1 MWRHAM
7 TLLLASAV
15 TANSFG
21 APTGQP
27 DQGVA
32 RASYVEGNASYLRG
46 DDSNR
51 DDWSALGVNTP
62 LTTGDSLYTAP
73 DARAELTLGGGDA
86 VRLDHGTEV
95 DVVSLT
101 SGVTQFGLSSGRAEL
116 HIRTLGPGAA
126 IEMDT
131 PGGAAT
137 VTAPGTYRFVAD
149 ANGSDFGVISGGLS
163 VVVSGQ
169 TVDVRSGEDLRLNGT
184 SAPTYALAHL
194 DGPDD
199 FDRWSAQRD
208 ARFDS
213 SLSARYVN
221 PQVNGFEDLDTA
233 GQWRQD
239 PTYGNVWVPSGVSA
253 GWAPYQDG
261 CWTWQDPYGWT
272 WVSYEPWGWA
282 PYHYGRWVYVS
293 DAWSW
298 VPPPPPFYAAPA
310 AVVGIQPFYAPAL
323 VGFFGVGGSGWSL
336 GIALGFGSPPAL
348 GWVPLAPA
356 DPFFYPW
363 QSGYGVTNVSYTNIN
378 VVNACTVVRQDA
390 FGTGPVSPMRLPPE
404 RLRTARM
411 LGSQP
416 AGIVPTAASLAAY
429 PNRRVS
435 RSAVPSAAITS
446 RPLAARLTPPPRPTP
461 FQDKLSTIRAT
472 GRPVAEPVMRTS
484 TTGRPFSPGAAPVR
498 GFVPA
503 MKTVGP
509 ASRSSV
515 SSVAQRTVQPY
526 RGRGSSGTVALGP
539 QRGHWTPRTPFGAN
553 SRGGKSTSLP
563 AALSSRTSR
572 SHSTGY
578 SAAHPRTTPAEPTA
592 ERHTWTPRV
601 APRRQPAPA
610 GSSVYPRPGARNAAH
625 TSSKPATSHQSWW
638 IPRTRSG
645 PRATPWRTSPSYR
658 PAPRAQPARQRARLG
673 GRATA
678 PAAVYR
684 RPASR
689 PRAQR
694 PARRSVY

>member
-7 TLLLASAV
+7 ILLLASAV
-15 TANSFG
+15 TAACFA
-21 APTGQP
+21 APVGQP

-32 RASYVEGNASYLRG
+32 RVSYVEGNASYLRG

-51 DDWSALGVNTP
+51 GDWSALGVNTP
-62 LTTGDSLYTAP
+62 LTTGDSLYTAS
-73 DARAELTLGGGDA
+73 DARAEVTLGGGDA

-101 SGVTQFGLSSGRAEL
+101 SGVTQFGLSSGRADL
-116 HIRTLGPGAA
+116 HIQTLGSGAA
-126 IEMDT
+126 VEMDT

-137 VTAPGTYRFVAD
+137 VTAPGTYRFVSDAD
-149 ANGSDFGVISGGLS
+149 GSDLGVISGGLS

-169 TVDVRSGEDLRLNGT
+169 TIDVRPGEDLRLTGT
-184 SAPTYALAHL
+184 STPTYALARL
-194 DGPDD
+194 DGPDA
-199 FDRWSAQRD
+199 FDRWSAERD
-208 ARFDS
+208 SRFDN

-221 PQVNGFEDLDTA
+221 PRVNGYEDLDSA
-233 GQWRQD
+233 GQWRD
-239 PTYGNVWVPSGVSA
+239 VPTYGHVWVPSGVSE

-293 DAWSW
+293 DSWAW
-298 VPPPPPFYAAPA
+298 VPPPPAYYAAPA

-356 DPFFYPW
+356 DPFYYPW
-363 QSGYGVTNVSYTNIN
+363 QSGYGVTGVSYTNIN
-378 VVNACTVVRQDA
+378 VVNACTVVRRDA
-390 FGTGPVSPMRLPPE
+390 FGTGPVSPMRIAPE
-404 RLRTARM
+404 RLRAARM

-416 AGIVPTAASLAAY
+416 SGIVPTAASLAAY
-429 PNRRVS
+429 PNRRIPS
-435 RSAVPSAAITS
+435 SAIPSAAIVS
-446 RPLAARLTPPPRPTP
+446 KPLAARLTPPPRPIP

-484 TTGRPFSPGAAPVR
+484 DTGRPFSPGAAPVR

-509 ASRSSV
+509 VSRPNASSSARWTGPPPRGRSS
-515 SSVAQRTVQPY
+515 SRPVAIE
-526 RGRGSSGTVALGP
+526 P
-539 QRGHWTPRTPFGAN
+539 QRGHWTPRTAPGAS
-553 SRGGKSTSLP
+553 SRGGKSASLLAASPSRASGHYVARPP
-563 AALSSRTSR
+563 ARTAEP
-572 SHSTGY
+572 
-578 SAAHPRTTPAEPTA
+578 SAA
-592 ERHTWTPRV
+592 RHTWTPR
-601 APRRQPAPA
+601 ARPRTPSAPA
-610 GSSVYPRPGARNAAH
+610 RSVYPKPGVRNAAH
-625 TSSKPATSHQSWW
+625 ASSKPSPFPQSWW
-638 IPRTRSG
+638 TPRSR
-645 PRATPWRTSPSYR
+645 PRAARWGNSPYLS
-658 PAPRAQPARQRARLG
+658 APRAQPARQRARFG
-673 GRATA
+673 GPATA
-678 PAAVYR
+678 PAAAYR

-689 PRAQR
+689 LRASR
-694 PARRSVY
+694 PARRAVY